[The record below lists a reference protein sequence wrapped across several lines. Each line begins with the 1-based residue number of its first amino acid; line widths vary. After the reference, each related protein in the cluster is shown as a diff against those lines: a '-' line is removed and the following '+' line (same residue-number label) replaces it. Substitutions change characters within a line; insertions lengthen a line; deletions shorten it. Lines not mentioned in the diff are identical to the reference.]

1 MAMTPLS
8 DWKDSEIETL
18 SSSENQLGKSQRCGR
33 LTRKRIVIA
42 VVVTAL
48 LAVVVGFLIG
58 YFVPKSKPASPVIN
72 AGSTGTREDVHDK
85 FEDRVSAMDLEEEF
99 R

>member
-58 YFVPKSKPASPVIN
+58 YFVPKSKPCSILNSAS
-72 AGSTGTREDVHDK
+72 EDVHDK
-85 FEDRVSAMDLEEEF
+85 FEDRVSATELEKEF